1 MGMITEDL
9 LTLSLADLNNL
20 NDTALRKVVS
30 TMRSTARKRYERLQ
44 KGGLDSMVNTY
55 FKKGAK
61 NTEELLPT
69 VKGMDRITLLNEYA
83 RYSRFLSAKSSTV
96 KGARQVLKQ
105 QKQFIKQETD
115 REFNV
120 EETLRFFDLYELAK
134 KLEVGRVLDYN
145 VVRDIV
151 AEVYDKNMRKSNKT
165 ILSEVEERLQTYYEN
180 EFGTPGT
187 TTSEFFE

>member
-9 LTLSLADLNNL
+9 LKLSLEDLNNL
-20 NDTALRKVVS
+20 SDTELRKVVS

-44 KGGLDSMVNTY
+44 KAGLNKMVDTY

-83 RYSRFLSAKSSTV
+83 RYRRFLSSKSSTV

-105 QKQFIKQETD
+105 QKQFIKQEID
-115 REFNV
+115 RDFNV

-145 VVRDIV
+145 VVRDIT

-165 ILSEVEERLQTYYEN
+165 ILSEVEKRLQAYYEN

-187 TTSEFFE
+187 NTSQFFE